1 MSDSPSDSC
10 AALNLINAAVFCDCA
25 LTKTGLMDSR
35 LLSAASSGSVKRV
48 GLTSLRRSILKDLIP
63 QGRKQRYVRKKGK
76 KKDKMFSLF
85 STARWFYRFFSPFF
99 FFDLPTLLGNEEDQF
114 RSAAPPL
121 GSQPPAVPLPQLPHP
136 FCRCCHCCFCRCS
149 RLRSQH
155 FPPCDPYLEFAD
167 MWTNST
173 ISTLQL

>member
-76 KKDKMFSLF
+76 KKTKCSHFFLLLADFTDFFLPSSFLTYPPCLATKRTSSDLPPPTWLTATSGPTATAAPSLLPLLPLLLLLLLSAALAAFSSLRSLF
-85 STARWFYRFFSPFF
+85 RIRWHVNK
-99 FFDLPTLLGNEEDQF
+99 FDN
-114 RSAAPPL
+114 
-121 GSQPPAVPLPQLPHP
+121 
-136 FCRCCHCCFCRCS
+136 
-149 RLRSQH
+149 
-155 FPPCDPYLEFAD
+155 
-167 MWTNST
+167 
-173 ISTLQL
+173 

>member
-76 KKDKMFSLF
+76 KKRQNVLTFFYCSLILQI
-85 STARWFYRFFSPFF
+85 FF
-99 FFDLPTLLGNEEDQF
+99 FLLLFWLTHHAWQRRGPVQIC
-114 RSAAPPL
+114 RPRL

-136 FCRCCHCCFCRCS
+136 CCRCCHCCFCCCS

>member
-85 STARWFYRFFSPFF
+85 STARWFYRFFSSFF
-99 FFDLPTLLGNEEDQF
+99 FFDLPTMLGNEEDQF
-114 RSAAPPL
+114 RSAAPHLAHSHQRSHCHSCPIPAAAAATAASAAL
-121 GSQPPAVPLPQLPHP
+121 GCARSIFLPAIP
-136 FCRCCHCCFCRCS
+136 
-149 RLRSQH
+149 
-155 FPPCDPYLEFAD
+155 
-167 MWTNST
+167 
-173 ISTLQL
+173 I